1 MKTVRYLAVGLL
13 LLTGLLH
20 VVQIITATIIDA
32 AVIIAVTF
40 GIIYLAL
47 GLLLIKG
54 GRAIVWLAAIVPL
67 VGLILAGV
75 GMLMKPTLLGALFMA
90 IDIGI
95 SACCFTLLFRKSH
108 QFITQGMG
116 HAK

>member
-1 MKTVRYLAVGLL
+1 MKTVRYVAVGLL

-32 AVIIAVTF
+32 AVIIAVAF

-67 VGLILAGV
+67 VGLLLAGA
-75 GMLMKPTLLGALFMA
+75 GMLMKPTLLGAFFMV
-90 IDIGI
+90 IDIII
-95 SACCFTLLFRKSH
+95 STCSFALLFRKSH
-108 QFITQGMG
+108 KLLTQGVV